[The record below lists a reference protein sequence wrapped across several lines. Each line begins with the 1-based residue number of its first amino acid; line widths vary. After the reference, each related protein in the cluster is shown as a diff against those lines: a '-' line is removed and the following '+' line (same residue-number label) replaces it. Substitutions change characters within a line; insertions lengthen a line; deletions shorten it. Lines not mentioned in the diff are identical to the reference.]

1 MLEKPKYTENDNI
14 NYELREKYSK
24 MSIEEIDALIAE
36 LERKEDELLRQS
48 KDETDYEK

>member
-1 MLEKPKYTENDNI
+1 
-14 NYELREKYSK
+14 

-48 KDETDYEK
+48 KDETGYEK